1 MALAKRM
8 GHQQLETERARVM
21 NNFRLFNQPWNNR
34 NRKPAIEAVVAA
46 VLNANESPL
55 GIYHLTKAV
64 EAQIDWAPRAEVHDA
79 IKRMI
84 ASNRV
89 VIADHKSRTLPLY
102 ALPNAHYSTA
112 PASIPS

>member
-8 GHQQLETERARVM
+8 GHKQIEAERVRVM
-21 NNFRLFNQPWNNR
+21 NNYQLFNQPWNNR
-34 NRKPAIEAVVAA
+34 NRKSAIEAVVVA

-64 EAQIDWAPRAEVHDA
+64 EAQLDWAPRAEVDGA

-89 VIADHKSRTLPLY
+89 VAVDHKSRTLPLY
-102 ALPNAHYSTA
+102 ALPNAHPSTSS
-112 PASIPS
+112 ASIPS

>member
-8 GHQQLETERARVM
+8 GHRQLEAERARVM
-21 NNFRLFNQPWNNR
+21 HNFKLFNQPWNNR
-34 NRKPAIEAVVAA
+34 NRKSAIEAVVAA
-46 VLNANESPL
+46 VLNTSEPPL

-64 EAQIDWAPRAEVHDA
+64 EAQLDWAPRTEVHDA

-84 ASNRV
+84 QSNRV
-89 VIADHKSRTLPLY
+89 VVVDHKSRTLPLY
-102 ALPNAHYSTA
+102 ALPNAHTSTS

>member
-8 GHQQLETERARVM
+8 EYKQIEAERARVM
-21 NNFRLFNQPWNNR
+21 NNFKLFNQPWNHR
-34 NRKPAIEAVVAA
+34 NRKFAIEAVVAA

-64 EAQIDWAPRAEVHDA
+64 EAQLEWAPRVEVYDA

-89 VIADHKSRTLPLY
+89 VIVDHKSRTLPLY
-102 ALPNAHYSTA
+102 ALPDAHTPTF
-112 PASIPS
+112 PAASPS